1 MRWSREEQQYT
12 DTEEGY
18 TAVQLYGRRPEA
30 GAWEVSRASRGLA
43 SVVWRLRAR
52 SADRRGV
59 GHVGCNCG
67 EIRTAD
73 ARVKYSSRRGR
84 THGTWHGTVYGIAGI
99 VQRNRRPGQVYAKV
113 VHMDRTGLSGCETQ
127 ILYSMYCI

>member
-52 SADRRGV
+52 TGAVSGMSGA
-59 GHVGCNCG
+59 
-67 EIRTAD
+67 
-73 ARVKYSSRRGR
+73 
-84 THGTWHGTVYGIAGI
+84 IAEKS
-99 VQRNRRPGQVYAKV
+99 GQQTRA
-113 VHMDRTGLSGCETQ
+113 
-127 ILYSMYCI
+127 